1 MAIEKEKTLV
11 LCVDRDDDLG
21 RKAHVQGPVIGREN
35 NVKAA
40 TKLAISDPGEAD
52 ANSIFGAVKKFDELK
67 GTIKQLEIATITG
80 FGKTGFKSDKIL
92 NEQLDAVLEKFP
104 AKQFV
109 LVTDGAEDDQIIPI
123 LQGRG
128 RIISKETIII
138 KQAQAV
144 ESTYYTIK
152 EALKDPFLARIVFG
166 IPGLILLLYVAIGTI
181 SLQIIALVFGA
192 YLLLKGFGIEE
203 ILIAG
208 FNSIISS
215 ISTQRTSFPFYIGTI
230 FILVFG
236 GITAY
241 NTFMG
246 PTSQD
251 IITMGV
257 KAAQST
263 YLFIALAAISTII
276 GRAIDAVHFKKAYY
290 LRKYFLS
297 AVSVLLIWFILDSAT
312 LVFLGQADLNWFLFS
327 ILLSFIML
335 LIAFRVSTAMDVRN
349 RITKLLIGLPVYNK
363 EGQMIGKV
371 EGINKSKNSIAFSTG
386 KRSQEIKKR
395 DFSLREG
402 RILVSG

>member
-1 MAIEKEKTLV
+1 MDV
-11 LCVDRDDDLG
+11 R
-21 RKAHVQGPVIGREN
+21 
-35 NVKAA
+35 
-40 TKLAISDPGEAD
+40 
-52 ANSIFGAVKKFDELK
+52 
-67 GTIKQLEIATITG
+67 
-80 FGKTGFKSDKIL
+80 
-92 NEQLDAVLEKFP
+92 
-104 AKQFV
+104 
-109 LVTDGAEDDQIIPI
+109 
-123 LQGRG
+123 
-128 RIISKETIII
+128 
-138 KQAQAV
+138 
-144 ESTYYTIK
+144 
-152 EALKDPFLARIVFG
+152 
-166 IPGLILLLYVAIGTI
+166 TI
-181 SLQIIALVFGA
+181 SPT
-192 YLLLKGFGIEE
+192 
-203 ILIAG
+203 LIMKSG

-386 KRSQEIKKR
+386 KGSQEIKKR